1 MKYGILRVEIR
12 LLLNLSALPCIF
24 AENFGNLILNIEF
37 SERCEYLPSC
47 CNNEIHNIPSLTHI
61 RILMNNEAHSQNFE
75 DCFDCKND

>member
-1 MKYGILRVEIR
+1 MESFESKFDCYQTFQHYH
-12 LLLNLSALPCIF
+12 AFF